1 MPAEQKRRHWIPR
14 ISACALAL
22 LAVTLTGCGVV
33 LSTATV
39 SDPQSILRAIKTAPD
54 QVTLEI
60 FQVRIPSE
68 DKQLF
73 GEVWQASDEQ
83 RLDIDLRNE
92 LISNGFRV
100 GVINGAL
107 PDALARSLNLQ
118 SEMPEEEINRIIT
131 GENAAPR
138 IVRRVLQLNRR
149 EHAMIQA
156 SELQDQA
163 DVFINSENGLQGR
176 TYEQVQGVYSLEAEA
191 SPGQKVAIKLTP
203 ELQYGDLKNRYTGSD
218 QGILLMTTSRER
230 KVFDELKIDLD
241 LASGEFLVLSGISD
255 SNCSLGSAFHASKQS
270 GAAAQKLVLIRL
282 LQVPR
287 SEILADA
294 AL

>member
-1 MPAEQKRRHWIPR
+1 MPAEKQWRHSIQCLWT
-14 ISACALAL
+14 CALAL
-22 LAVTLTGCGVV
+22 LTVVLTGCGVV

-39 SDPQSILRAIKTAPD
+39 SDPQSILQAIKTAPD

-68 DKQLF
+68 EKQLL

-83 RLDIDLRNE
+83 LLDIELRNQ

-107 PDALARSLNLQ
+107 PDALARTLNLQ

-176 TYEQVQGVYSLEAEA
+176 TYEQVQGVYRLEAESA
-191 SPGQKVAIKLTP
+191 AGQKVAIQLTP

-218 QGILLMTTSRER
+218 QGVMLMTTSRER
-230 KVFDELKIDLD
+230 KVFEELKINVDLK
-241 LASGEFLVLSGISD
+241 SGEFLVLSGISD